1 MSHKYISQTYPEI
14 ILNVALGQSVCE
26 ITCSEYAICNNSFY
40 FPRRVN
46 TFPGMFFLIMFFTF
60 TFCYFPL
67 GSIVFIF
74 CDLK

>member
-46 TFPGMFFLIMFFTF
+46 TFPGMFF
-60 TFCYFPL
+60 
-67 GSIVFIF
+67 
-74 CDLK
+74 